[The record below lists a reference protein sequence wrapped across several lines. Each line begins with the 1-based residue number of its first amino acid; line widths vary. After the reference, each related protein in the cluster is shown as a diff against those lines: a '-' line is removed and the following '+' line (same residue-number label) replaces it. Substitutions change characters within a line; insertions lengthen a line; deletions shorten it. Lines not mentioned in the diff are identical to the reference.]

1 MVKWCTETEMGYAR
15 LACCL
20 LALTLTCSPTML
32 QAATSSTIEA
42 PTVEAPVPTLI
53 AAAQGEATTTELDG
67 EEQVE
72 VIVTRDNGD
81 LPPDC
86 GPRAVAAILLRFVDS
101 WNYGD
106 QAELA
111 QLIAAR
117 SGIRGEGFQWYSVT
131 EGDPRNGGRYFVTYR
146 PEGVLE
152 YAAERHVHGERLR
165 IMAVDVGGG
174 AISASASP
182 DRRTT
187 RSLGLKPLHRARAS
201 STATQAASGS
211 GAWASTQTAACQLYP
226 SGRAQNPPRGR
237 TPTRSWPVRAR
248 KTSPS
253 HWARR
258 VAPLSQ

>member
-1 MVKWCTETEMGYAR
+1 
-15 LACCL
+15 
-20 LALTLTCSPTML
+20 ML

-174 AISASASP
+174 GNLGFSLARQADDPEPGLETFAQGKGVVDCDTGRIRVWSMGLDPNSSLPALPLGPCPEPATRA
-182 DRRTT
+182 DADAVVACTRT
-187 RSLGLKPLHRARAS
+187 
-201 STATQAASGS
+201 
-211 GAWASTQTAACQLYP
+211 
-226 SGRAQNPPRGR
+226 
-237 TPTRSWPVRAR
+237 
-248 KTSPS
+248 
-253 HWARR
+253 
-258 VAPLSQ
+258 

>member
-1 MVKWCTETEMGYAR
+1 
-15 LACCL
+15 
-20 LALTLTCSPTML
+20 ML

-174 AISASASP
+174 AISASASA

-187 RSLGLKPLHRARAS
+187 RSLGLNLCTGQGRRRLRHRPHQGLEHGPRPKQQLASFTPRAVPR
-201 STATQAASGS
+201 TRHEG
-211 GAWASTQTAACQLYP
+211 
-226 SGRAQNPPRGR
+226 GRRRGR
-237 TPTRSWPVRAR
+237 GLYAHV
-248 KTSPS
+248 
-253 HWARR
+253 RR
-258 VAPLSQ
+258 VQVIGPDESLHLVSD